1 MASTLKID
9 TVTTPD
15 GTGNITFSRPITTA
29 SGAGAGKVIQIKYN
43 SQTGLVSGSTTI
55 PLDDTIPQNDEGVD
69 ASMDLAITPASASI
83 RLLINVSATASGSGG
98 GGVCV
103 ALFQDSTANALAC
116 AFSYLHHASYPI
128 GTIAFAHDMVAG
140 TTSATTFKVRF
151 GSHTGTSYLNNEGAA
166 RRYGGTCTTSIT
178 IFEYSI

>member
-55 PLDDTIPQNDEGVD
+55 PIDDTIPQNTEGVD
-69 ASMDLAITPASASI
+69 ASMDLAITPASTSN

-98 GGVCV
+98 GSVVV

-116 AFSYLHHASYPI
+116 AFSYLNHTNYPI
-128 GTIAFAHDMVAG
+128 GTIAFAHEMEAG
-140 TTSATTFKVRF
+140 TTSETTFKVRF

-166 RRYGGTCTTSIT
+166 RRYGGTSTTSIT
-178 IFEYSI
+178 IFEYST